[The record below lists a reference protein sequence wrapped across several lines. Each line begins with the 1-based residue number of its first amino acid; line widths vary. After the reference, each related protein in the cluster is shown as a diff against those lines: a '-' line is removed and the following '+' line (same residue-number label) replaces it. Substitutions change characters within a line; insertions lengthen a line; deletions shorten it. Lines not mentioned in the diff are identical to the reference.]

1 MKPKRKERLNT
12 TTKQKRSSVNR
23 MQVKKNRKEVNNQ
36 IRSGYYHEDGDDE
49 EWTGCTTGLRST
61 NTGE

>member
-23 MQVKKNRKEVNNQ
+23 MQVKKNRKEINNQ

-49 EWTGCTTGLRST
+49 EWTGCTTGV
-61 NTGE
+61 